1 MSGLGALADALREGR
16 GLAHK
21 RDIAAVASALRPPAG
36 MPTAVPLGDD
46 CAAVPD
52 GDGGHL
58 LLAIE
63 GFLDDF
69 VAAEPWFAGYCGVMV
84 NLSDVYSMGGRPL
97 AVVDAL
103 WSRDGERGRAVLD
116 GLAAASRAYGVP
128 IVGGHS
134 NSRSVREGLAVAV
147 LGRAGP
153 RLLSSFA
160 AGAGQRLVA
169 AFDLRGAYRE
179 PYPYWDASTTGDAP
193 AERLRGDLELLPLI
207 VEAGLCAAAKDVSMG
222 GLVGTALMLLE
233 CSGLGGVIDVGAVP
247 RPPGVPPERWLAT
260 FPSYGFLLSVAE
272 ERVAPVVERFRA
284 REIACAAVGSTDDT
298 GVLRLRDGAA
308 EVPFWD
314 LRATPLLG
322 CGPAAAAA

>member
-1 MSGLGALADALREGR
+1 MTQLQALAGALREGR

-21 RDIAAVASALRPPAG
+21 RDIAAVASALRLPAG
-36 MPTAVPLGDD
+36 IPAAVPLGDD
-46 CAAVPD
+46 CAAIPD

-69 VAAEPWFAGYCGVMV
+69 VAAEPWFAGYCGAMV
-84 NLSDVYSMGGRPL
+84 NLSDVYAMGGRPL

-103 WSRDGERGRAVLD
+103 WSRDGERGRAILD
-116 GLAAASRAYGVP
+116 GLVAASRAYGVP

-134 NSRSVREGLAVAV
+134 NSKSTHEGLAVAV
-147 LGRAGP
+147 LGRAG
-153 RLLSSFA
+153 RRVLSSFA
-160 AGAGQRLVA
+160 ARPGERLVA
-169 AFDLRGAYRE
+169 AVDLRGRYRE

-207 VEAGLCAAAKDVSMG
+207 AEAGLCAAAKDVSMG

-233 CSGLGGVIDVGAVP
+233 CSGLGGILDVGAVP
-247 RPPGVPPERWLAT
+247 TPPGVAPERWLGT
-260 FPSYGFLLSVAE
+260 FPSYGFLLSVPE
-272 ERVAPVVERFRA
+272 EHVTPVVERFRA

-298 GVLRLRDGAA
+298 GVLRLADGSA
-308 EVPFWD
+308 EVPFWN
-314 LRATPLLG
+314 LRETPLLG
-322 CGPAAAAA
+322 CGPAAA